1 MEQSLIFGGVNSSD
15 YGIYIS
21 GEGVFNAPKRDAEAI
36 TIPGRNGQFL
46 LDQGRFENIR
56 VTYPAHCKCA
66 DLNEFRTLL
75 SNYRNALAS
84 QIGYQR
90 LEDTFNGDEYRMGVF
105 VDGFESEPFGY
116 STASAFDLV
125 FDCKPQR
132 FLKIGE
138 IPVPIESGDTIT
150 NPTLFDAHPLI
161 KFNAS
166 GNGTM
171 TIGNESVQFLNA
183 PIGVIPLDL
192 SHQKNINEQVAS
204 ERSTINNTD
213 AFLTG
218 DAITVSPC
226 SVSFSIETRTDFKSL
241 AYASGQDVVIRPS
254 RASANKYIVTLSL
267 GNKQFAYGTDNTA
280 TYTATMNVTSEISS
294 ESGSVVINVTVHY
307 SGVRTIFIS
316 WSRTSTYPSG
326 VDVKPSAIVTDTEGT
341 VNSTKN
347 SLTGDLYMDLDIGEA
362 YKIDGDTVVSI
373 NNFVNLGG
381 ELPTLPPGETEI
393 SFDNTISNVEIT
405 PRWWRV

>member
-150 NPTLFDAHPLI
+150 NPTLFDAKPLV

-166 GNGTM
+166 SSGSI
-171 TIGNESVQFLNA
+171 TIGDKVVQFYNA
-183 PIGVIPLDL
+183 PLGTTSLPY
-192 SHQKNINEQVAS
+192 
-204 ERSTINNTD
+204 
-213 AFLTG
+213 
-218 DAITVSPC
+218 TVQTLEYPIDTVDV
-226 SVSFSIETRTDFKSL
+226 VSFSGSYNTGDKFRVKGSKATFYLTAPNEIITVEHPINEAIGYRPTESKTLGTSSVQTFEDYIETEFTLGTASTVSKS
-241 AYASGQDVVIRPS
+241 ATADYTMG
-254 RASANKYIVTLSL
+254 SARNTLTFHL
-267 GNKQFAYGTDNTA
+267 DIIYDGDNTIRMEWYVDLA
-280 TYTATMNVTSEISS
+280 GGITRNRITTNSQYTITCD
-294 ESGSVVINVTVHY
+294 
-307 SGVRTIFIS
+307 
-316 WSRTSTYPSG
+316 ST
-326 VDVKPSAIVTDTEGT
+326 A
-341 VNSTKN
+341 N

-362 YKIDGDTVVSI
+362 YRIKNGNVVSI
-373 NNFVNLGG
+373 NDFTNLGG
-381 ELPTLPPGETEI
+381 ELPTLPPGSTTI
-393 SFDNTISNVEIT
+393 SYDNAISNVEIT